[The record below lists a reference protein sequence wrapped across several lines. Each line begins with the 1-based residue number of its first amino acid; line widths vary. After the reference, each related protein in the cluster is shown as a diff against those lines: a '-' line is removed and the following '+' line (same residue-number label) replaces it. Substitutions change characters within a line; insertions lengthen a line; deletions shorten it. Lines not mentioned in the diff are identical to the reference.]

1 MFEFSLSEFLSRN
14 WTQKELVELGKE
26 NLRRI
31 IQLLRQIEK
40 DESYDI
46 RIVSKSL
53 NLLMGMNSQA
63 LERAAD
69 LAIDHATLVSPLPI
83 SYGKSARGLESNVR
97 STYGHTTF
105 KICGDCKHACSW
117 SKNVSCRFYSSLDG
131 DPHGAPYD
139 NPCRLRKPGEVERV
153 IGKLREKNLIELQR
167 QKIEREKTQHWIK
180 RVMTAEEI
188 AESLPLLPIFRK
200 KSFYLFGDRLLV
212 WTGFPIF
219 GKHRNKWAPATFLR
233 HDQSIIVVLDNT
245 LLPPTSY
252 MHKSWIKKEWASRLW
267 YLGINSPFL
276 LRPEEMATLA
286 KLPKEHT
293 LKQLW
298 TEHAN
303 TWEEEDPTN
312 ASWMK
317 TDSKEFSQSL
327 SEPCILRS
335 AQPNKRMMS
344 AQEALATL
352 RLSTYPEST
361 ELVVKAYRLLKG
373 TEKVPEQQL
382 SMAKDTLLVRIYLQ
396 HE

>member
-1 MFEFSLSEFLSRN
+1 
-14 WTQKELVELGKE
+14 
-26 NLRRI
+26 
-31 IQLLRQIEK
+31 
-40 DESYDI
+40 
-46 RIVSKSL
+46 
-53 NLLMGMNSQA
+53 
-63 LERAAD
+63 
-69 LAIDHATLVSPLPI
+69 
-83 SYGKSARGLESNVR
+83 
-97 STYGHTTF
+97 
-105 KICGDCKHACSW
+105 
-117 SKNVSCRFYSSLDG
+117 
-131 DPHGAPYD
+131 
-139 NPCRLRKPGEVERV
+139 
-153 IGKLREKNLIELQR
+153 
-167 QKIEREKTQHWIK
+167 
-180 RVMTAEEI
+180 MTAEEI

-233 HDQSIIVVLDNT
+233 HDQSIIVVLDNA

-267 YLGINSPFL
+267 YLGVNSPFL